1 MGEVVQLD
9 QDGAASKRRRTK
21 SELKL
26 NLIDATITK
35 LPVVEEKNKE
45 IEAAEA
51 AEAAKQVLLRR
62 LSHAPRT
69 RKELAKDL
77 KDKDISDEV
86 ANVALDRFEEVG
98 LINDQAL
105 ASNYVSSQHERKGL
119 GKNALRQQLRAKG
132 VSDDV
137 ALEAISQI
145 SDDQEFQAAF
155 ALACKKIRSLQKDD
169 AKTQLRKIV
178 GVLARKGYSSN
189 LAFRVAKEV
198 ITDLPDG
205 LPLEI

>member
-26 NLIDATITK
+26 NLIDATITQ

-45 IEAAEA
+45 IEAAD
-51 AEAAKQVLLRR
+51 AAKQVLLRR

-77 KDKDISDEV
+77 KEKDISDEV
-86 ANVALDRFEEVG
+86 ANLALDRFEEVG
-98 LINDQAL
+98 LINDQVL

-137 ALEAISQI
+137 ALDALSQI

-198 ITDLPDG
+198 IADLPDG
-205 LPLEI
+205 LPSEI

>member
-26 NLIDATITK
+26 NLIDATITQ
-35 LPVVEEKNKE
+35 LPVMEEKNKE
-45 IEAAEA
+45 IEAAD
-51 AEAAKQVLLRR
+51 AAKQVLLRR

-155 ALACKKIRSLQKDD
+155 ALACKKIRSLQRDD

-198 ITDLPDG
+198 ITEQPDG
-205 LPLEI
+205 RPLEI

>member
-26 NLIDATITK
+26 NLIDATITQ
-35 LPVVEEKNKE
+35 LPVMDEKIKE
-45 IEAAEA
+45 IDAAD
-51 AEAAKQVLLRR
+51 AAKQVLLRR

-137 ALEAISQI
+137 AQEAISQI

>member
-26 NLIDATITK
+26 NLIDATITQ

-45 IEAAEA
+45 IEAAD
-51 AEAAKQVLLRR
+51 AAKQVLLRR

-86 ANVALDRFEEVG
+86 ANIALDRFEEVG

-105 ASNYVSSQHERKGL
+105 ASNYVSSQHERKGI
-119 GKNALRQQLRAKG
+119 GKNAFRQQLRAKG

>member
-26 NLIDATITK
+26 NLIDATITQ
-35 LPVVEEKNKE
+35 LPIVEEKNKE
-45 IEAAEA
+45 IEAAD
-51 AEAAKQVLLRR
+51 AAKQVLLRR

-132 VSDDV
+132 ISHDV

-155 ALACKKIRSLQKDD
+155 ALACKKIRSLQRDD

-205 LPLEI
+205 LPSEI

>member
-26 NLIDATITK
+26 NLIDATITQ
-35 LPVVEEKNKE
+35 LPIAVEKNLE
-45 IEAAEA
+45 IEAAD
-51 AEAAKQVLLRR
+51 AAKQVLLRR

-105 ASNYVSSQHERKGL
+105 ASNYVASQHQRKGL

-132 VSDDV
+132 VSDEV

-145 SDDQEFQAAF
+145 TDDQEFQAAF
-155 ALACKKIRSLQKDD
+155 ALACKKIRSLQRDD

-178 GVLARKGYSSN
+178 NVLARKGYSSN

>member
-26 NLIDATITK
+26 NLIDATITQ

-45 IEAAEA
+45 IEAAD
-51 AEAAKQVLLRR
+51 AAKQVLLRR

-105 ASNYVSSQHERKGL
+105 ASNYVSSQHERKGI

-155 ALACKKIRSLQKDD
+155 ALACKKIRSLQRDD

>member
-26 NLIDATITK
+26 NLIDATITQ

-45 IEAAEA
+45 IEAAD
-51 AEAAKQVLLRR
+51 AAKQVLLRR

-86 ANVALDRFEEVG
+86 ANIALDRFEEVG

-105 ASNYVSSQHERKGL
+105 ASNYVSSQHERKGI

-137 ALEAISQI
+137 ALEAVSQI

-155 ALACKKIRSLQKDD
+155 ALACKKIRSLQRDD

>member
-45 IEAAEA
+45 IEAAD
-51 AEAAKQVLLRR
+51 AAKQVLLRR
-62 LSHAPRT
+62 LSNAPRT

>member
-26 NLIDATITK
+26 NLIDATITQ
-35 LPVVEEKNKE
+35 LPVAEEKNNE
-45 IEAAEA
+45 IEAAD
-51 AEAAKQVLLRR
+51 AAKQVLLRR

-155 ALACKKIRSLQKDD
+155 ALACKKIRSLQRDD

>member
-26 NLIDATITK
+26 NLIDATITQ
-35 LPVVEEKNKE
+35 LPVMEEKNKE
-45 IEAAEA
+45 IEAAD
-51 AEAAKQVLLRR
+51 AAKQVLLRR

-105 ASNYVSSQHERKGL
+105 ASNYVSSQHERKGI

-155 ALACKKIRSLQKDD
+155 ALACKKIRSLQRDD

>member
-45 IEAAEA
+45 IEAAN
-51 AEAAKQVLLRR
+51 AAKQVLLRR

-98 LINDQAL
+98 LINDQVL
-105 ASNYVSSQHERKGL
+105 ASNYVSSQHERKGI

>member
-26 NLIDATITK
+26 NLIDATITQ
-35 LPVVEEKNKE
+35 LPVPVEKNLE
-45 IEAAEA
+45 IEAAD
-51 AEAAKQVLLRR
+51 AAKQVLLRR

-155 ALACKKIRSLQKDD
+155 ALACKKIRSLKKDD

-198 ITDLPDG
+198 ITDLPEG

>member
-26 NLIDATITK
+26 NLIDATITQ
-35 LPVVEEKNKE
+35 LPVVDEKIKE
-45 IEAAEA
+45 IEAAD
-51 AEAAKQVLLRR
+51 AAKQVLLRR

-155 ALACKKIRSLQKDD
+155 ALACKKIRSLQRDD

-198 ITDLPDG
+198 ITDLPEG

>member
-26 NLIDATITK
+26 NLIDATITQ
-35 LPVVEEKNKE
+35 LPVIEEKNKE
-45 IEAAEA
+45 IEAAD
-51 AEAAKQVLLRR
+51 AAKQVLLRR

-77 KDKDISDEV
+77 KDKDIPDEV

-132 VSDDV
+132 ISDDM

-155 ALACKKIRSLQKDD
+155 ALACKKIRSLQRDD

-205 LPLEI
+205 LPSEI

>member
-26 NLIDATITK
+26 NLIDATITQ

-45 IEAAEA
+45 IEAAD
-51 AEAAKQVLLRR
+51 AAKQVLLRR

-137 ALEAISQI
+137 ALEAVSQI
-145 SDDQEFQAAF
+145 SEDQEFQAAF
-155 ALACKKIRSLQKDD
+155 ALACKKIRSLKRDD

>member
-35 LPVVEEKNKE
+35 LPVMEEKNKE
-45 IEAAEA
+45 IEAAD
-51 AEAAKQVLLRR
+51 AAKQVLLRR
-62 LSHAPRT
+62 LSNAPRT

-77 KDKDISDEV
+77 KDKDISDDV
-86 ANVALDRFEEVG
+86 ANLALDRFEEVG

-137 ALEAISQI
+137 ALEAVSQI

-155 ALACKKIRSLQKDD
+155 ALACKKIRSLQRDD

>member
-45 IEAAEA
+45 IEAAD
-51 AEAAKQVLLRR
+51 AAKQVLLRR
-62 LSHAPRT
+62 LSNAPRT

-155 ALACKKIRSLQKDD
+155 ALACKKIRSLQRDD

>member
-26 NLIDATITK
+26 NLIDATITQ

-45 IEAAEA
+45 IEAAD
-51 AEAAKQVLLRR
+51 AAKQVLLRR

-86 ANVALDRFEEVG
+86 ANIALDRFEEVG

-105 ASNYVSSQHERKGL
+105 ASNYVSSQHERKGI

>member
-26 NLIDATITK
+26 NLIDATITQ
-35 LPVVEEKNKE
+35 LPVVEEKIKE
-45 IEAAEA
+45 IEAAD
-51 AEAAKQVLLRR
+51 AAKQVLLRR

-155 ALACKKIRSLQKDD
+155 ALACKKIRSLQRDD

-198 ITDLPDG
+198 ISDLPDG
-205 LPLEI
+205 LPSEI

>member
-21 SELKL
+21 SELTL

-35 LPVVEEKNKE
+35 LPLAEEKNKE
-45 IEAAEA
+45 IEAAD
-51 AEAAKQVLLRR
+51 AAKQVLLRR
-62 LSHAPRT
+62 LSNAPRT

-98 LINDQAL
+98 LINDQDL

-155 ALACKKIRSLQKDD
+155 ALACKKIRSLQRDD
-169 AKTQLRKIV
+169 AKTQVRKIV

>member
-26 NLIDATITK
+26 NLIDATITQ

-45 IEAAEA
+45 IEAAD
-51 AEAAKQVLLRR
+51 AAKQVLLRR

-105 ASNYVSSQHERKGL
+105 ASNYVSNQHERKGL

>member
-35 LPVVEEKNKE
+35 LPVMEEKNKE
-45 IEAAEA
+45 IEAAD
-51 AEAAKQVLLRR
+51 AAKQVLLRR
-62 LSHAPRT
+62 LSNAPRT

-155 ALACKKIRSLQKDD
+155 SLACKKIRSLQKDD

>member
-26 NLIDATITK
+26 NLIDATITQ
-35 LPVVEEKNKE
+35 LPVMEEKVKE
-45 IEAAEA
+45 IEAAD
-51 AEAAKQVLLRR
+51 AAKQVLLRR
-62 LSHAPRT
+62 LSNAPRT

-98 LINDQAL
+98 LINDPAL

-137 ALEAISQI
+137 AQEAISQI

>member
-26 NLIDATITK
+26 NLIDATITQ
-35 LPVVEEKNKE
+35 LPVPVEKNLE
-45 IEAAEA
+45 IEAAD
-51 AEAAKQVLLRR
+51 AAKQVLLRR

-105 ASNYVSSQHERKGL
+105 ASNYVSSQHQRKGL

-132 VSDDV
+132 VSDEV

-145 SDDQEFQAAF
+145 TDDQEFQAAF
-155 ALACKKIRSLQKDD
+155 ALACKKIRSLQRDD

-178 GVLARKGYSSN
+178 NVLARKGYSSN

>member
-1 MGEVVQLD
+1 MGEVVPID
-9 QDGAASKRRRTK
+9 KDGAASKRRRTK
-21 SELKL
+21 SEVKL
-26 NLIDATITK
+26 NLIDATISQ
-35 LPVVEEKNKE
+35 LPVKEEKSKE
-45 IEAAEA
+45 IEA

-77 KDKDISDEV
+77 KDKQISDEI
-86 ANVALDRFEEVG
+86 ATKALDRFEEVG

-105 ASNYVSSQHERKGL
+105 ATNYVSSQHGRKGL

-132 VSDDV
+132 ISDDV
-137 ALEAISQI
+137 AMEAISQI
-145 SDDQEFQAAF
+145 SEDQEFQAAF

-169 AKTQLRKIV
+169 PKTQLRKIV

-189 LAFRVAKEV
+189 LSFRVAKEV

-205 LPLEI
+205 LPVEI

>member
-26 NLIDATITK
+26 NLIDATITQ
-35 LPVVEEKNKE
+35 LPVVDEKIKE
-45 IEAAEA
+45 IEAAD
-51 AEAAKQVLLRR
+51 AAKQVLLRR

-98 LINDQAL
+98 LINDPAL

-137 ALEAISQI
+137 AKEAISQI

>member
-26 NLIDATITK
+26 NLIDATITQ
-35 LPVVEEKNKE
+35 LPVVDEKIKE
-45 IEAAEA
+45 IEAAD
-51 AEAAKQVLLRR
+51 AAKQVLLRR

-155 ALACKKIRSLQKDD
+155 ALACKKIRSLQRDD

-178 GVLARKGYSSN
+178 GVLARKGYPSN

>member
-1 MGEVVQLD
+1 MREVVQLD

-86 ANVALDRFEEVG
+86 ANLALDRFEEVG

-132 VSDDV
+132 ISDDV
-137 ALEAISQI
+137 ALEAVSQI

>member
-26 NLIDATITK
+26 NLIDATITQ
-35 LPVVEEKNKE
+35 LHIAEEKNKE
-45 IEAAEA
+45 IEAAD
-51 AEAAKQVLLRR
+51 AAKQVLLRR
-62 LSHAPRT
+62 LSNAPRT

>member
-26 NLIDATITK
+26 NLIDATITQ
-35 LPVVEEKNKE
+35 LPVVQEKSKE
-45 IEAAEA
+45 IEAAD
-51 AEAAKQVLLRR
+51 AAKQVLLRR

-132 VSDDV
+132 ISDDV

-155 ALACKKIRSLQKDD
+155 ALACKKIRSLQRDD

-205 LPLEI
+205 LPSEI

>member
-21 SELKL
+21 SELTL

-35 LPVVEEKNKE
+35 LPLAEEKNKE
-45 IEAAEA
+45 IEAAD
-51 AEAAKQVLLRR
+51 AAKQVLLRR
-62 LSHAPRT
+62 LSNAPRT

-98 LINDQAL
+98 LINDQDL

-155 ALACKKIRSLQKDD
+155 ALACKKIRSLQRDD

-178 GVLARKGYSSN
+178 GVLARKGYPSN

>member
-26 NLIDATITK
+26 NLIDATITQ
-35 LPVVEEKNKE
+35 LPVMDEKIKE
-45 IEAAEA
+45 IEAAD
-51 AEAAKQVLLRR
+51 AAKQVLLRR

-77 KDKDISDEV
+77 KDKDISDDV

-132 VSDDV
+132 ISDDM

-155 ALACKKIRSLQKDD
+155 ALACKKIRSLQRDD

-198 ITDLPDG
+198 ISDLPDG
-205 LPLEI
+205 LPSEI

>member
-26 NLIDATITK
+26 NLIDATITQ
-35 LPVVEEKNKE
+35 LPVIEEKNKE
-45 IEAAEA
+45 IEAAD
-51 AEAAKQVLLRR
+51 AAKQVLLRR

-77 KDKDISDEV
+77 KDKDISDDV

-137 ALEAISQI
+137 AQEAISQI

>member
-26 NLIDATITK
+26 NLIDATITQ
-35 LPVVEEKNKE
+35 LPVMEEKSKE
-45 IEAAEA
+45 IEAAD
-51 AEAAKQVLLRR
+51 AAKQVLLRR

-119 GKNALRQQLRAKG
+119 GKNALRQQLRSKG
-132 VSDDV
+132 ISDDM

-155 ALACKKIRSLQKDD
+155 ALACKKIRSLQRDD

-198 ITDLPDG
+198 ISDLPDG
-205 LPLEI
+205 LPSEI

>member
-26 NLIDATITK
+26 NLIDATITQ
-35 LPVVEEKNKE
+35 LPVMEEKNKE
-45 IEAAEA
+45 IEAAD
-51 AEAAKQVLLRR
+51 AAKQVLLRR

-132 VSDDV
+132 ISDDV

-155 ALACKKIRSLQKDD
+155 ALACKKIRSLQRDD

-205 LPLEI
+205 LPSEI

>member
-26 NLIDATITK
+26 NLIDATITQ
-35 LPVVEEKNKE
+35 LPVMEEKSKE
-45 IEAAEA
+45 IEAAD
-51 AEAAKQVLLRR
+51 AAKQVLLRR

-77 KDKDISDEV
+77 KDKDISDDV
-86 ANVALDRFEEVG
+86 ANLALDRFEEVG

-132 VSDDV
+132 ISDDM

-145 SDDQEFQAAF
+145 SDDQEFQVAF
-155 ALACKKIRSLQKDD
+155 ALACKKIRSLQRDD

-198 ITDLPDG
+198 ISDLPDG
-205 LPLEI
+205 LPSEI

>member
-26 NLIDATITK
+26 NLIDATITQ
-35 LPVVEEKNKE
+35 LPVMEEKNKE
-45 IEAAEA
+45 IEAAD
-51 AEAAKQVLLRR
+51 AAKQVLLRR

-98 LINDQAL
+98 LINDRAL

-132 VSDDV
+132 ISDDM

-155 ALACKKIRSLQKDD
+155 ALACKKIRSLQRDD

-205 LPLEI
+205 LPSEI

>member
-26 NLIDATITK
+26 NLIDATITQ
-35 LPVVEEKNKE
+35 LPVPVEKNLE
-45 IEAAEA
+45 IEAAD
-51 AEAAKQVLLRR
+51 AAKQVLLRR

-105 ASNYVSSQHERKGL
+105 ASNYVASQHQRKGV

-132 VSDDV
+132 ISDEM

-145 SDDQEFQAAF
+145 TDDQEFQAAF
-155 ALACKKIRSLQKDD
+155 ALACKKIRSLQRDD

-178 GVLARKGYSSN
+178 NVLARKGYSSN

-198 ITDLPDG
+198 IADLPDG